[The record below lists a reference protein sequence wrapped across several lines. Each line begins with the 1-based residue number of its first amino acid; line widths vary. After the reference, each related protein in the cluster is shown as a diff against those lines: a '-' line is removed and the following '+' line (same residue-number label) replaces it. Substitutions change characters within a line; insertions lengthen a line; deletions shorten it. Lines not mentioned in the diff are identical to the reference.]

1 MADRATRG
9 SAFELTLEVWSRRKW
24 LAVVLFVVIVAAVGS
39 LAAFLPDI
47 YKSTATV
54 LVERHQVPET
64 FVRSSITGE
73 LETRLQT
80 ISQEIL
86 SRARLADLIMR
97 LDLYHD
103 LTQRVPMEGVVE
115 KMRRDITLVLKGVE
129 QMSGRSAT
137 VAFDLSYRGT
147 DPGTVAQITNMLA
160 FFYVDENSRLR
171 ERQASQTA
179 QFLKIQLEEAKKR
192 LDEEEARV

>member
-1 MADRATRG
+1 MADRAQKS
-9 SAFELTLEVWSRRKW
+9 SAFELMPEVWGRRKW
-24 LAVVLFVVIVAAVGS
+24 LAVAVFAVVFAAVGG

-86 SRARLADLIMR
+86 SRARLEDLMTR
-97 LDLYHD
+97 FGLYLDLRKR
-103 LTQRVPMEGVVE
+103 LPMEEVVE
-115 KMRRDITLVLKGVE
+115 NMRRDIQLVLKGVE
-129 QMSGRSAT
+129 
-137 VAFDLSYRGT
+137 
-147 DPGTVAQITNMLA
+147 
-160 FFYVDENSRLR
+160 
-171 ERQASQTA
+171 
-179 QFLKIQLEEAKKR
+179 
-192 LDEEEARV
+192 

>member
-64 FVRSSITGE
+64 FVRTSITGE

-86 SRARLADLIMR
+86 SRAKLEDLITRFALYAELRDR
-97 LDLYHD
+97 L
-103 LTQRVPMEGVVE
+103 PAEAVVE
-115 KMRRDITLVLKGVE
+115 KCG
-129 QMSGRSAT
+129 AT
-137 VAFDLSYRGT
+137 SSSSSRGL
-147 DPGTVAQITNMLA
+147 N
-160 FFYVDENSRLR
+160 NR
-171 ERQASQTA
+171 
-179 QFLKIQLEEAKKR
+179 
-192 LDEEEARV
+192 